1 MLEPIYLKME
11 EVSILGQK
19 KWKRKRYSRLER
31 NVRKVYPY
39 AITLSNLL
47 KKYDFL
53 LDSLE
58 AYSGLNRYL
67 KKREIFSKIEEDLID
82 KYGNS
87 ITKLTK
93 SQGRILIRL
102 VDRETSR
109 TSFDIIKNF
118 RNIFSAGFW
127 QITARIF
134 GHNLKASYDPT
145 SGEDKQIEYIIKR
158 KILKKRNNVLRY

>member
-1 MLEPIYLKME
+1 MIGYEEVLINKNNFPKILLLEPIYLEME
-11 EVSILGQK
+11 EVSIVGQK

-67 KKREIFSKIEEDLID
+67 KRGKFLA
-82 KYGNS
+82 
-87 ITKLTK
+87 KL
-93 SQGRILIRL
+93 
-102 VDRETSR
+102 
-109 TSFDIIKNF
+109 
-118 RNIFSAGFW
+118 
-127 QITARIF
+127 
-134 GHNLKASYDPT
+134 
-145 SGEDKQIEYIIKR
+145 R
-158 KILKKRNNVLRY
+158 KIS